1 MSTISTSLATNTS
14 STFHKRPLPES
25 LISLSSKNGKEIFR
39 EALASGGM
47 ESYFALAEQF
57 VTQSEPA
64 YCSLSSLAMVLNA
77 LNFDPKKV
85 WKGVWRWVSEETL
98 QCETQVCGHTLEKVR
113 RNGMDFNEFE
123 SLARC
128 HGIRIRAQRNDA
140 KNHSEACNHNLS
152 QFRSYVAAISSSDK
166 SESFIVAN
174 FSRKVLGQTGDG
186 HFSPIGGYHK
196 DRDLVLIMDVA
207 RFKYPPFW
215 VPLEML
221 WASMAVDDETTKS
234 PRGYFI
240 LSTWT
245 SVAAADLNYALIPQI
260 DRNRA
265 NDIVASDITDHEDR
279 QSERHVHNNL
289 ILDCPP
295 LIRTWQESRRKSA
308 NSTDTCSVCHT
319 TRTQQRRP

>member
-1 MSTISTSLATNTS
+1 
-14 STFHKRPLPES
+14 
-25 LISLSSKNGKEIFR
+25 
-39 EALASGGM
+39 
-47 ESYFALAEQF
+47 
-57 VTQSEPA
+57 
-64 YCSLSSLAMVLNA
+64 
-77 LNFDPKKV
+77 
-85 WKGVWRWVSEETL
+85 
-98 QCETQVCGHTLEKVR
+98 
-113 RNGMDFNEFE
+113 
-123 SLARC
+123 
-128 HGIRIRAQRNDA
+128 
-140 KNHSEACNHNLS
+140 
-152 QFRSYVAAISSSDK
+152 
-166 SESFIVAN
+166 VAN

-265 NDIVASDITDHEDR
+265 NDLVASNITDHEDR
-279 QSERHVHNNL
+279 QPERHVHSNL

-295 LIRTWQESRRKSA
+295 LIRTWQESRRTSA

-319 TRTQQRRP
+319 TRAQQRRP